1 MSHTEY
7 QNQMDYDAT
16 LKKQEE
22 EEKIVSCYCCAPCC
36 RNEIKTTKKMMAS
49 LGVFQGL
56 YCNNC
61 WDEFN
66 LMKKLDEK
74 LDIWGGK
81 WYWEWRPIDAKP
93 DSYKEGVYTY
103 YKYDK
108 HYELTKDC
116 EYGEEMK
123 KYRLEITKQT
133 PCFVH
138 FTIQE
143 IDSPNGNYGVR
154 PLDDK
159 IYTYRKKKIAY
170 SKVRE
175 NIRGHPHSSDEFV
188 EVPCFKPVGRNY
200 KHYLDINHIHP
211 WV

>member
-1 MSHTEY
+1 MSNNEC
-7 QNQMDYDAT
+7 QKDYDAT
-16 LKKQEE
+16 KQEE
-22 EEKIVSCYCCAPCC
+22 EEKIVSYYCFAPCC
-36 RNEIKTTKKMMAS
+36 RNEIKTTKKIINT
-49 LGVFQGL
+49 LGMGQGL
-56 YCNNC
+56 YCGNC

-74 LDIWGGK
+74 YGDHSH
-81 WYWEWRPIDAKP
+81 WEWRPIDGKP
-93 DSYKEGVYTY
+93 DSYREGVYTY

-108 HYELTKDC
+108 YDPSKTEDC
-116 EYGEEMK
+116 DYGEEMK

-170 SKVRE
+170 SKVR
-175 NIRGHPHSSDEFV
+175 NNLRGDYQSSCEFV
-188 EVPCFKPVGRNY
+188 EVPCFKPVGRNS
-200 KHYLDINHIHP
+200 KHYLDIGHIHP
-211 WV
+211 WA

>member
-1 MSHTEY
+1 
-7 QNQMDYDAT
+7 MDYDAT

-22 EEKIVSCYCCAPCC
+22 EEKIVSCYCSAPCC
-36 RNEIKTTKKMMAS
+36 RNEIKTTKKIINT
-49 LGVFQGL
+49 LGVFCGL
-56 YCNNC
+56 YCGNC

-74 LDIWGGK
+74 YGDHSHWV
-81 WYWEWRPIDAKP
+81 WRPIDAKP
-93 DSYKEGVYTY
+93 DSYREGVYTY
-103 YKYDK
+103 YKYDGGGFGSK
-108 HYELTKDC
+108 TKDC
-116 EYGEEMK
+116 DYGEEMK

-159 IYTYRKKKIAY
+159 IYTYRKKKMDY
-170 SKVRE
+170 SKVRH
-175 NIRGHPHSSDEFV
+175 NLNGYFHTGEFV
-188 EVPCFKPVGRNY
+188 EVPCFKLVGLNY
-200 KHYLDINHIHP
+200 KHYLDIRHIHP